1 MIDGKRVL
9 AFIPARGGS
18 KGIPHK
24 NIQDLAGTPLI
35 GHTIK
40 AALNCPY
47 VDACMV
53 STDDDEIAR
62 VAHEQGG
69 WVPFL
74 RPIELAT
81 DTSKTIDCLDHAVK
95 KLAADGTPFDIVC
108 LLQATSPFR
117 TAEDLTGAIRF
128 FSSNGYRGVASV
140 SEVTDSP
147 VLMRINPQTR
157 DNTSGPVAKLAVGTY
172 DAHDEFIPAIPRTST
187 VRRQDM
193 PTFLRVNGAI
203 YINLVSDINPLL
215 SLNDNPLGYI
225 IPKSHALDIDEPN
238 DLALARFLM
247 KSAC

>member
-128 FSSNGYRGVASV
+128 SAPMDIVASPRFPR
-140 SEVTDSP
+140 SPTPPSSCALISRPVTTPQGLSP
-147 VLMRINPQTR
+147 SSQWALTMRTMSSYPQFHEPAPFAVKICQRSYASTAPF
-157 DNTSGPVAKLAVGTY
+157 TSISLA
-172 DAHDEFIPAIPRTST
+172 IST
-187 VRRQDM
+187 
-193 PTFLRVNGAI
+193 
-203 YINLVSDINPLL
+203 
-215 SLNDNPLGYI
+215 
-225 IPKSHALDIDEPN
+225 H
-238 DLALARFLM
+238 
-247 KSAC
+247 C

>member
-40 AALNCPY
+40 AALDCPY

-53 STDDDEIAR
+53 STDDEEIAR
-62 VAHEQGG
+62 VAREQGA

-74 RPIELAT
+74 RPAELAT
-81 DTSKTIDCLDHAVK
+81 DTSKTIDCLDHAVR
-95 KLAADGTPFDIVC
+95 KLAADGTPSDIVC

-117 TAEDLTGAIRF
+117 TAGDLTGALEF
-128 FSSNGYRGVASV
+128 FASHGCRGTVSV

-147 VLMRINPQTR
+147 ILMRINPQNR
-157 DNTSGPVAKLAVGTY
+157 DDTSGAVAKLAVGTY
-172 DAHDEFIPAIPRTST
+172 GEHDEFVPAIPRTST

-203 YINLVSDINPLL
+203 YINLASDITPQL
-215 SLNDNPLGYI
+215 SLNDNPLGYV
-225 IPKSHALDIDEPN
+225 IPKSHALDIDEPS

-247 KSAC
+247 DGTR